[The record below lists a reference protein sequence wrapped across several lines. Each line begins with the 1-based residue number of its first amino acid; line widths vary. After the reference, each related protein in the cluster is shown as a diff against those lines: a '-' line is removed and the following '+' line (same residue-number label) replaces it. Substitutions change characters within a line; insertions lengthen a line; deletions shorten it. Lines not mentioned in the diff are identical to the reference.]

1 MIDSRKENETSEY
14 VKKHFR
20 KQLKKIPLNKRLFL
34 DETGSYLNMSLA
46 YGRSKKG
53 KPVYERKLTRTNQ
66 KLNTIAVISHKG
78 LKVCRHYKRAL
89 NTQQFIYFL
98 DYFVLPVLKNET
110 LIMDRHPVHC
120 AKEVKEFM
128 IKNKIRFLY
137 LPPYSPDLN
146 PIENVFS
153 KVKLVIKTHQP
164 KTIDRLKYIM
174 KLAFQSVSEKDYRA
188 YFRHAFSCLFY

>member
-1 MIDSRKENETSEY
+1 
-14 VKKHFR
+14 
-20 KQLKKIPLNKRLFL
+20 
-34 DETGSYLNMSLA
+34 
-46 YGRSKKG
+46 
-53 KPVYERKLTRTNQ
+53 
-66 KLNTIAVISHKG
+66 
-78 LKVCRHYKRAL
+78 
-89 NTQQFIYFL
+89 
-98 DYFVLPVLKNET
+98 
-110 LIMDRHPVHC
+110 
-120 AKEVKEFM
+120 M